1 MSSKA
6 RKLKSAQSKV
16 FTAVESNLK
25 LLDLLEIA
33 TSTSRKVIFIET
45 LLEILPTAFDRSDKT
60 KPEELFNIFT
70 AWFGNYGDSNT
81 LFTGISAALQHRQ
94 HYFIEI

>member
-16 FTAVESNLK
+16 
-25 LLDLLEIA
+25 
-33 TSTSRKVIFIET
+33 
-45 LLEILPTAFDRSDKT
+45 
-60 KPEELFNIFT
+60 FT

-94 HYFIEI
+94 HYFIKIRFEKRQFIGDIGLDWTADAKNLSFSKVISTCDIVGKSSFLS